1 MHTTLS
7 RSKGSRLI
15 GFKAPDKVRGHAISP
30 DGGLD
35 PQEQTSSRPNAS
47 VDFPARH
54 TIHESGGD
62 ADSVFQIVNG
72 YVQLSIPTLGSANQI
87 VAILGKGDYFG
98 FSADG
103 HHLCK
108 ARTLTPV
115 TARKVACSSDNA
127 TRTDLISINRRLQSQ
142 INAALWHHVSLA
154 HLSVLERLADFL
166 LWWARRHAPK
176 LAISA
181 DSGPLDLHIPLQR
194 RDIANHLAMTSETMS
209 RMLGELQRRGMITM
223 TTRKSPIIRIT
234 DLPALVALCPKCREG
249 MTRHD
254 RELRSA

>member
-7 RSKGSRLI
+7 RSKGARLI
-15 GFKAPDKVRGHAISP
+15 GFKAPHKMRDQAISP
-30 DGGLD
+30 DRRRDLKENA
-35 PQEQTSSRPNAS
+35 PPSSNER
-47 VDFPARH
+47 VDFPAGH
-54 TIHESGGD
+54 TIHESAAD
-62 ADSVFQIVNG
+62 AESVFQIVNG
-72 YVQLSIPTLGSANQI
+72 YVQLCIPTLGGTSQI
-87 VAILGKGDYFG
+87 VAILGAGDYFG

-103 HHLCK
+103 HQLCK

-166 LWWARRHAPK
+166 LWWARRHSPK
-176 LAISA
+176 VDA
-181 DSGPLDLHIPLQR
+181 SGPVDLNIPLQR

-209 RMLGELQRRGMITM
+209 RMLAELQRRAIITM
-223 TTRKSPIIRIT
+223 ATRKSPIIRIL
-234 DLPALVALCPKCREG
+234 DLPALEALCPKCRAG